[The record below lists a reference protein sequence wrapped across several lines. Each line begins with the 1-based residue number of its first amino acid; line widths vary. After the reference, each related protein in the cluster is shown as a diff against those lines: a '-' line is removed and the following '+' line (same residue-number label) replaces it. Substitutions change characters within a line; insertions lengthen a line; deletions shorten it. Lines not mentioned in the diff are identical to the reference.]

1 MDQKKENPILGGRDY
16 LGRLREKLKTSSTQ
30 GGKKDTSALGGK
42 PFLPFGKFATRVEKD
57 PSWNIYE
64 KTKIKTAKRKDL
76 VNKFYLKE
84 IMGSGIDAKDIKT
97 GKEQLALG
105 SQGKYKKLSP
115 LDRKEMKKII
125 DAFPESKS

>member
-1 MDQKKENPILGGRDY
+1 MYQKQENPILGGKDY

-30 GGKKDTSALGGK
+30 RGKKDVSALGGK

-84 IMGSGIDAKDIKT
+84 IMGPNIDPDDIKR
-97 GKEQLALG
+97 GKKELALG
-105 SQGKYKKLSP
+105 NVGRYKKLS
-115 LDRKEMKKII
+115 LTERKEMKKII